1 MTLKQLEAFYWAAS
15 CASFALAAD
24 RLNISVSSLSKR
36 ITELEQHIGGLL
48 FNREGRRAQL
58 SPLGENLLDD
68 AADLLRRAD
77 GFVSMA
83 AQRRGAGG
91 RCRLGVGELTSL
103 TWMAAYIKHAQDA
116 SPGLIISPQ
125 VQLGDVLQ
133 QKVANGEL
141 DCAIVAGASSSAA
154 IASHLIG
161 QATFTWV
168 ASPGVASLRRRWR
181 AADIVAQTIV
191 CLPEGAGTTRLLDQ
205 WLNRHALAPVRQMH
219 CDTMGGVAALLQE
232 GLGIGF
238 LPGAWADALIAR
250 GKLARLAHAP
260 ALPPMAYTF
269 QWRRDDRRPMLR
281 DMRAAAETCIVFD
294 APSGLT

>member
-36 ITELEQHIGGLL
+36 ITELEQSIGGAL
-48 FNREGRRAQL
+48 FNREGRSAQL
-58 SPLGENLLDD
+58 SPLGENLLDE

-77 GFVSMA
+77 AFISMA

-103 TWMAAYIKHAQDA
+103 TWMAAFIRHAQDA
-116 SPGLIISPQ
+116 SPGLMISPQ
-125 VQLGDVLQ
+125 VHLGDVLQ

-141 DCAIVAGASSSAA
+141 DCAIVAGASTSAA

-161 QATFTWV
+161 HASFAWV
-168 ASPGVASLRRRWR
+168 AAPSVAGLTRRWR
-181 AADIVAQTIV
+181 AADIAAQTVI

-205 WLNRHALAPVRQMH
+205 WLNRHALTPMRQMH
-219 CDTMGGVAALLQE
+219 CDTMGAVAALLQE

-238 LPGAWADALIAR
+238 LPEAWADALIAR
-250 GKLARLAHAP
+250 GRLARLAHAP
-260 ALPPMAYTF
+260 RLAPMPYAF
-269 QWRRDDRRPMLR
+269 QWRRDDRRPMLH
-281 DMRAAAETCIVFD
+281 DMRTAAQTCIAFG